1 MPKLTVMDLLE
12 LKGVRQIAFVQVA
25 REEEA
30 LYLFS
35 ADLLGENREHIPRHA
50 RVYRDF
56 AGERDR
62 L

>member
-12 LKGVRQIAFVQVA
+12 LQGVRQNAFVQVA

-30 LYLFS
+30 LAGTGCGRNHAVGLDS
-35 ADLLGENREHIPRHA
+35 HHIPGI
-50 RVYRDF
+50 RDW
-56 AGERDR
+56 